1 MFRKVMRGALRQAGL
16 TMADVNYF
24 VYPTFSTW
32 DQRSFCQGFQI
43 PETNIYLDG
52 LARHGHLQ
60 ENDMVLNYVDARNEG
75 HIRDGDVVMLT
86 TNGAGFTWG
95 AALIRQ

>member
-1 MFRKVMRGALRQAGL
+1 
-16 TMADVNYF
+16 
-24 VYPTFSTW
+24 
-32 DQRSFCQGFQI
+32 
-43 PETNIYLDG
+43 
-52 LARHGHLQ
+52 
-60 ENDMVLNYVDARNEG
+60 MVLNYVDARNEG

>member
-1 MFRKVMRGALRQAGL
+1 MY
-16 TMADVNYF
+16 T
-24 VYPTFSTW
+24 
-32 DQRSFCQGFQI
+32 
-43 PETNIYLDG
+43 DG

-60 ENDMVLNYVDARNEG
+60 ESDMVLNYVDATDEG
-75 HIRDGDVVMLT
+75 VIKAGDIIMVT